1 MSAFA
6 VAYPGVIVAIA
17 MVPVLARLI
26 ASRRHPPPG
35 PDVFLME
42 PIILPA
48 SDDDGDTDI
57 DVYPG
62 RVPDG
67 P

>member
-42 PIILPA
+42 SILPA
-48 SDDDGDTDI
+48 SDDEED
-57 DVYPG
+57 DVVVHPG